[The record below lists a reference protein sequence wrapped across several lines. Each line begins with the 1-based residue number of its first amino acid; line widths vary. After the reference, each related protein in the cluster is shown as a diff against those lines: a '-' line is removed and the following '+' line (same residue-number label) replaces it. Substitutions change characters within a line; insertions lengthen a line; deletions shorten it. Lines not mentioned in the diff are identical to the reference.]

1 MTKVISQ
8 YSDIWTLKKIQ
19 SLVGMESI
27 LLKKQ
32 IDAVQSK
39 IYSFEERHGKFI
51 EEGMHRQVDDMEL
64 VEWEGEI
71 ATLERL
77 RKKLARL
84 ENVNFEYE

>member
-8 YSDIWTLKKIQ
+8 HNDLWTLRKIQ
-19 SLVGMESI
+19 SLVGMETI

-32 IDAVQSK
+32 IESAQSK
-39 IYSFEERHGKFI
+39 LLFFENQYGKFTEQELHGHI
-51 EEGMHRQVDDMEL
+51 DDMEL

-77 RKKLARL
+77 QKKLASL
-84 ENVNFEYE
+84 ETH

>member
-8 YSDIWTLKKIQ
+8 HSDLWTLKKIQ
-19 SLVGMESI
+19 SLVGMEAI

-32 IDAVQSK
+32 IEAVQSK
-39 IYSFEERHGKFI
+39 IHCFEERYGKFGK
-51 EEGMHRQVDDMEL
+51 EGMNGQVDDMEL
-64 VEWEGEI
+64 VEWEGEM

>member
-8 YSDIWTLKKIQ
+8 HNDLWTLRKIQ
-19 SLVGMESI
+19 SLVGMEAI

-32 IDAVQSK
+32 IEAIESK
-39 IYSFEERHGKFI
+39 IHFFEKRYGKFI
-51 EEGMHRQVDDMEL
+51 GEGMHGQVDDMEL
-64 VEWEGEI
+64 VEWEGEM

-77 RKKLARL
+77 QKKLARL

>member
-8 YSDIWTLKKIQ
+8 HSDLWTLRKIQ
-19 SLVGMESI
+19 SLVGMETV

-32 IDAVQSK
+32 IEAAESR
-39 IYSFEERHGKFI
+39 IHFFEELHGQF
-51 EEGMHRQVDDMEL
+51 GSQGLHGTVDDMEI

-77 RKKLARL
+77 QKKLARL